1 MEKRKEWILK
11 AIYLLLAI
19 PMFYYVSQDI
29 TLGGV
34 GFMFRYLFGMAI
46 VGLALLMFLI
56 SPNMKRMVMTLRYA
70 GILCLPY
77 LWTLLYS
84 MVVWVL
90 GYAPVKVM
98 SRGFFFVIYE
108 IIAVLAAGSALYLFG
123 KKGVFLQLSAL
134 LAANAVYILKVI
146 RLNGANAFFREYIR
160 LIVTMTGD
168 TGPIMKS
175 FEVLGYSYAL
185 GLFLVYFFL
194 NRRESEKY
202 VGLAVL
208 STACFLL
215 GLKRSV
221 LLAVVVACA
230 AGIILNR
237 MPGRFGRRISAAVC
251 WIGIGA
257 AVCYVAACSRGLFH
271 WLEAMGINTNSRI
284 DVLDYFRPYYEM
296 SPGFLGH
303 GAGFVSGMMASGEL
317 TVNVNGYIFGDIHND
332 FLRQY
337 IELGAFGFCIWL
349 WLFLNVRVKYFF
361 HKEWS
366 DLGCRHG
373 ILSFCFILTVFVTFM
388 TENAYYHYYTTLSM
402 SVMIMAFGYEQF
414 EKEAKIGG
422 NEKT

>member
-1 MEKRKEWILK
+1 M
-11 AIYLLLAI
+11 
-19 PMFYYVSQDI
+19 
-29 TLGGV
+29 
-34 GFMFRYLFGMAI
+34 
-46 VGLALLMFLI
+46 
-56 SPNMKRMVMTLRYA
+56 
-70 GILCLPY
+70 
-77 LWTLLYS
+77 
-84 MVVWVL
+84 
-90 GYAPVKVM
+90 
-98 SRGFFFVIYE
+98 
-108 IIAVLAAGSALYLFG
+108 
-123 KKGVFLQLSAL
+123 
-134 LAANAVYILKVI
+134 
-146 RLNGANAFFREYIR
+146 
-160 LIVTMTGD
+160 IVTMTGD

-414 EKEAKIGG
+414 EKETKIGG